1 MAPIRLVVSD
11 VDGSLVT
18 RDKKLTPGAIA
29 AVHNLHRRGIKF
41 TAVSSRPPF
50 GMRMLVEPLKLVLP
64 LGAFNGSTTF
74 NPDLSLMNHQTIP
87 RDAVADALDFLKFR
101 KVDAWLF
108 TTDRWLVQRPDGP
121 YVAREK
127 MTIDAEPDEIGDPTP
142 LLDHI
147 CKIVG
152 VSDDFDLLAQCEPDL
167 KAALGKAA
175 HTARSQNYYLD
186 VTPPGYDK
194 GTFVETLANR
204 LNIPLANVATIG
216 DMANDLPM
224 FLRSGVSVAMGNAS
238 DAVKKRATHTTAS
251 NEDDGFAKAVAQII
265 EIG

>member
-1 MAPIRLVVSD
+1 MAIRLVVSD

-18 RDKKLTPGAIA
+18 RDKKLTSAAIA
-29 AVHNLHRRGIKF
+29 AVRELRRRGIQF

-50 GMRMLVEPLKLVLP
+50 GMRMLIEPLQITLP

-74 NPDLSLMNHQTIP
+74 NPDLSVVECQTIP
-87 RDAVADALDFLKFR
+87 RDAVKDALDFLKSR
-101 KVDAWLF
+101 AVDAWLF
-108 TTDRWLVQRPDGP
+108 TADRWLVERTDGP

-127 MTIDAEPDEIGDPTP
+127 MTVDALPDTIGDPAS

-152 VSDDFDLLAQCEPDL
+152 VSDDFDRLAKCEPDL

-194 GTFVETLANR
+194 GTFVEALANR

-265 EIG
+265 EMG

>member
-1 MAPIRLVVSD
+1 MAKIRLVVSD

-18 RDKKLTPGAIA
+18 RDKKLTPA
-29 AVHNLHRRGIKF
+29 AVAAVQDLHRRGVQF

-50 GMRMLVEPLKLVLP
+50 GMRMLIEPLQIVLP

-74 NPDLSLMNHQTIP
+74 HPDLSLVEHQTIP
-87 RDAVADALDFLKFR
+87 RDAAADALDFLKTHG
-101 KVDAWLF
+101 VDAWMF
-108 TTDRWLVQRPDGP
+108 TTDRWLIQRRDGP
-121 YVAREK
+121 YVSREQ
-127 MTIDAEPDEIGDPTP
+127 MTIDSEPEEINDPAP
-142 LLDHI
+142 FLDRI

-152 VSDDFDLLAQCEPDL
+152 VSDNFDLLAKCEPDL

-194 GTFVETLANR
+194 GTFVEAMANR
-204 LNIPLANVATIG
+204 LNIPLANVAVIG

-224 FLRSGVSVAMGNAS
+224 FLRGGTSFAMGNAT
-238 DAVKKRATHTTAS
+238 DAVKKKASLTTAS
-251 NEDDGFAKAVAQII
+251 NEEDGFARALARII
-265 EIG
+265 AME